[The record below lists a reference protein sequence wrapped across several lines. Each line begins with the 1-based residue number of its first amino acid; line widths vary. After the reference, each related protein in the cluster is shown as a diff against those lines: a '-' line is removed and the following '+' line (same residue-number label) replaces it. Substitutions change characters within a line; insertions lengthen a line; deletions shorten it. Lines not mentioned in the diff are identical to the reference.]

1 MIITFNVLQD
11 NMVISPTTHPGLKT
25 HSRVFDK
32 MARSLEPDVAKELD
46 SKIVAAIMA
55 APITKDGM
63 FAHLDLSQDEL
74 KALLQIHILR
84 QTGGTFSF
92 N

>member
-1 MIITFNVLQD
+1 MFIVKL
-11 NMVISPTTHPGLKT
+11 LKT
-25 HSRVFDK
+25 DLGIYPTNGTEEAHSRVFPK
-32 MARSLEPDVAKELD
+32 LVKKFGKERAEELD
-46 SKIVAAIMA
+46 DKIVAAIMA

>member
-1 MIITFNVLQD
+1 MTITFNVLKE
-11 NMVISPTTHPGLKT
+11 NMMISPTTHQGLKT

-32 MARSLEPDVAKELD
+32 MARVLDPDVAEKLD
-46 SKIVAAIMA
+46 NKIVAAIMA

-63 FAHLDLSQDEL
+63 FAHLELSQDEL
-74 KALLQIHILR
+74 KTLLQVHILR